1 MKDPKTIITT
11 AAGLVLVGVA
21 TWLISTTQEATV
33 NDASFEYEIE
43 KLQMQ
48 IDNQDTKMNG
58 MLSRIHALE
67 KHEHDKKGTI
77 VLP

>member
-1 MKDPKTIITT
+1 MKDPKTLITS

-21 TWLISTTQEATV
+21 TWLIATTQEATV

-48 IDNQDTKMNG
+48 IDEQAEDINS
-58 MLSRIHALE
+58 LARRVHALE

>member
-1 MKDPKTIITT
+1 MKDTKTVITS

-21 TWLISTTQEATV
+21 TWLIATTQEATV

-48 IDNQDTKMNG
+48 IDEQADDITVLTQRMRS
-58 MLSRIHALE
+58 ME
-67 KHEHDKKGTI
+67 KHEHDKKGPI
-77 VLP
+77 VLK

>member
-1 MKDPKTIITT
+1 MKDPKTIVTT

-21 TWLISTTQEATV
+21 TWLISTTQVSTI
-33 NDASFEYEIE
+33 NDANLENEIE
-43 KLQMQ
+43 ILQMQ
-48 IDNQDTKMNG
+48 IDNQDNQINSI
-58 MLSRIHALE
+58 LSRIHALE

>member
-1 MKDPKTIITT
+1 MKDPKTIVTT

-48 IDNQDTKMNG
+48 IDNLTQDIQSN
-58 MLSRIHALE
+58 RRHINALE

-77 VLP
+77 ILP